1 MSFINDSIAQVK
13 IVVHLLIVVYVILLG
28 LLFLIAIIGA
38 QYDIPIAHFT
48 RDPAAILH
56 AHPFTGVISNI
67 GILFWCST
75 SAICFFAS
83 AIHFKKGSVNV
94 ATFLLFSGLL
104 TSVLLL
110 DDLFMLHEDIFPKY
124 LHIPEK
130 LIYLGYLFLF
140 LIYLKKF
147 NRVISQTEYII
158 LFISFTFFF
167 LSIFCDVVLPQ
178 EGIEFLVEDGF
189 KLFGIVT
196 WFIFF
201 IRTCFVQTQ
210 QIMDS

>member
-1 MSFINDSIAQVK
+1 MSFTNDSIAKVK
-13 IVVHLLIVVYVILLG
+13 ILPHILTVAYAILLS

-38 QYDIPIAHFT
+38 RYDIPLAHFT

-56 AHPFTGVISNI
+56 AHPFTGIMSNI

-83 AIHFKKGSVNV
+83 AIHSKKGSAKV
-94 ATFLLFSGLL
+94 ATFQLFSGLL

-110 DDLFMLHEDIFPKY
+110 DDLFMLHESIFPKY
-124 LHIPEK
+124 MRITEK
-130 LIYLGYLFLF
+130 PTYLGYLALVT
-140 LIYLKKF
+140 IYLIKF
-147 NRVISQTEYII
+147 RSVLFQTEYII
-158 LFISFTFFF
+158 LFIACSFFA
-167 LSIFCDVVLPQ
+167 LSIICDVVLL
-178 EGIEFLVEDGF
+178 EKGMEFLIEDGF

-201 IRTCFVQTQ
+201 TKTCLDQTQ
-210 QIMDS
+210 QIVDS